1 MHKYTLFFYVHTRLA
16 TLAWA
21 QFKAGS
27 FSLSLS
33 LSLSLHQP
41 AIDHL
46 RHPKVKV
53 FSSSKGETF
62 TADHF
67 GGYNS

>member
-1 MHKYTLFFYVHTRLA
+1 MYI
-16 TLAWA
+16 LAWPPWLGPNLKPEA
-21 QFKAGS
+21 
-27 FSLSLS
+27 SLSLS